1 MCKKCLSATLVV
13 LLLNLA
19 FYSTAAA
26 DTEND
31 VKFAEKVKAS
41 VIKLGADEN
50 SKIAVKLRDGT
61 ELKGYLSDVK
71 DFGFVLKSGETGA
84 AKEIQYSQV
93 KQIKGQSF
101 SNGRNFFVR
110 ATIIV
115 GVLLLYGYLFS
126 RSSDY

>member
-101 SNGRNFFVR
+101 SNGRIF
-110 ATIIV
+110 
-115 GVLLLYGYLFS
+115 LFAL
-126 RSSDY
+126 R